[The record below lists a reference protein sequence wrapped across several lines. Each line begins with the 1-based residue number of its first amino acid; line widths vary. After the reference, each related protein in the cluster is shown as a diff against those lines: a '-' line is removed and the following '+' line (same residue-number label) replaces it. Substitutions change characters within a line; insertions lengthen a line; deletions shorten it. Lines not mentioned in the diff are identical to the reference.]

1 MVRLI
6 TALFGL
12 TLGFTAFAAE
22 PFEEGTHYDPVI
34 PAQPTSAGP
43 GEVEVL
49 ELFWYGC
56 PHCFAFETNLEGYLQ
71 EKPDAVKFVRVP
83 AILNPTWALYA
94 RAYYTAETL
103 NVFEKF
109 HRPFFNAIHVDR
121 QPINNED
128 AIASFFTQAT
138 GVTDD
143 VFRRTFNSFAVTAKV
158 QRADVLTKRYR
169 ITGVPT
175 IAVAGK
181 YKNNSRG
188 GMRNY
193 EDFIN
198 LAKYLAY
205 RELQG
210 EE

>member
-6 TALFGL
+6 TALLGM
-12 TLGFTAFAAE
+12 TLGFAVNAAE
-22 PFEEGTHYDPVI
+22 PFVEGTHYDPVV

-43 GEVEVL
+43 GEVEML
-49 ELFWYGC
+49 EFFWYGC
-56 PHCFAFETNLEGYLQ
+56 PHCFAFETYVEGYLE

-94 RAYYTAETL
+94 RAFYTAETL
-103 NVFEKF
+103 DVFDKF

-121 QPINNED
+121 QAIGSED
-128 AIASFFTQAT
+128 AVAAFFTEAT
-138 GVTDD
+138 GVSDED
-143 VFRRTFNSFAVTAKV
+143 FRKTFNSFAVTAKV

-169 ITGVPT
+169 IMGVPT
-175 IAVAGK
+175 VAVAGK

-188 GMRNY
+188 VRNY
-193 EDFIN
+193 EDLIN
-198 LAKYLAY
+198 IGKYLVN

-210 EE
+210 TE